1 MPNDINHIDAAV
13 KFFLDQRQYGTDE
26 FNNGEDII
34 YPSESDVFNRQGKL
48 WNVLNISITPKIEKI
63 EVQDEDLIF
72 YDMPNLSASPFIDKN
87 SFYLDNSLTLSS
99 DFAEKLV
106 SSMIDDGFITAKAY
120 DEDDVET
127 QEPGFTMKSMY
138 VHYSVSNI
146 DVLSSAVPVEK
157 IIINSNETEIASFSG
172 PYVPLRNIAASIFPI
187 AVIPILND
195 GEQLKDFDIAFE
207 RKENSAYE
215 QHNQHVYD
223 VSIRIKPADMRI
235 KARSYIKKLRF
246 ILGFTKEFA
255 CDDIQLKDSSQ
266 EALSIEDIRNLN
278 GFCYFRKRRL

>member
-26 FNNGEDII
+26 FKNGEDII
-34 YPSESDVFNRQGKL
+34 YPSESDVFNRQGSM

-63 EVQDEDLIF
+63 KVQDEDLIF

-120 DEDDVET
+120 DENGMEI
-127 QEPGFTMKSMY
+127 QKPGFTMKSMY
-138 VHYSVSNI
+138 VNYSVSDI
-146 DVLSSAVPVEK
+146 GVLSSAVPAAK
-157 IIINSNETEIASFSG
+157 MTINSNETEIASFSG
-172 PYVPLRNIAASIFPI
+172 QCVPLRNIAASIFPI
-187 AVIPILND
+187 SVIPILND

-215 QHNQHVYD
+215 QYNQHVYD
-223 VSIRIKPADMRI
+223 VNICIKPADMRI
-235 KARSYIKKLRF
+235 KAKSYIKKLRF
-246 ILGFTKEFA
+246 ILGFTKEFT
-255 CDDIQLKDSSQ
+255 CDDIHFKDSSQ